1 MSSKVNVLPIVA
13 AHFRTLRH
21 AATGRAAISD
31 YVVQM
36 GIPLLV
42 GGAAWLTDTEL
53 KGAYGDI
60 VAALAIIFGFA
71 FAVTVFVFQ
80 LRMQMAEMQVSSER
94 TRVAEIS
101 PQIDMRAPVLVNE
114 LFSNCLYAVLLS
126 GTATLLA
133 GCIEPLKFGKIGDWV
148 LGVMI
153 SHLVLVM
160 LMCFKRL
167 NAAYSMVSS
176 LAR

>member
-1 MSSKVNVLPIVA
+1 MSSKVNVLPIVS

-21 AATGRAAISD
+21 AATGRIAVSD
-31 YVVQM
+31 YLVQL
-36 GIPLLV
+36 GIPLVV
-42 GGAAWLTDTEL
+42 GVAAWLTDTDL
-53 KGAYGDI
+53 KGAYGNI
-60 VAALAIIFGFA
+60 VAALAIVFGFA

-80 LRMQMAEMQVSSER
+80 LRMQMAEMQISSEQ

-101 PQIDMRAPVLVNE
+101 PQIDMRAPMLVNE

-126 GTATLLA
+126 GAATLLA
-133 GCIEPLKFGKIGDWV
+133 GCIEPLHFGKFGDWA
-148 LGVMI
+148 LGVI
-153 SHLVLVM
+153 ITHLILVM

-167 NAAYSMVSS
+167 NAAYSKVSS

>member
-1 MSSKVNVLPIVA
+1 MGSKVNVLPIIS
-13 AHFRTLRH
+13 AHFRTLRN
-21 AATGRAAISD
+21 AATGRVAISD
-31 YVVQM
+31 YLVQV
-36 GIPLLV
+36 GVPLLLGV
-42 GGAAWLTDTEL
+42 AAWLTNTEL
-53 KGAYGDI
+53 KGAYGNI

-80 LRMQMAEMQVSSER
+80 LRMQMAEMQISSEQ

-101 PQIDMRAPVLVNE
+101 PQMDKRAPVLVNE

-126 GTATLLA
+126 GAATVLA
-133 GCIEPLKFGKIGDWV
+133 GSIEPLHFGQLGDWMLV
-148 LGVMI
+148 AMI
-153 SHLVLVM
+153 SHLILVM

-167 NAAYSMVSS
+167 NAAYSKVSS